1 MLEGLLG
8 LSQEQ
13 MNLEYEL
20 TSLSFA
26 GLRPKSGYADGD
38 HQKLIEKI
46 KTYEGETLR
55 DKFDTYWTKEVGVSQ
70 ELIDE
75 FRSIMLVGE
84 EPVPT
89 DIKDVNLQNDATS
102 IKAVYSITGTELPIS
117 SLEQPGIY
125 VVKYNDGTSKK
136 MMVK

>member
-1 MLEGLLG
+1 MGVLG
-8 LSQEQ
+8 LTQEQ

-55 DKFDTYWTKEVGVSQ
+55 DKFDTYWTKEVGISQ
-70 ELIDE
+70 DLIDE
-75 FRSIMLVGE
+75 FRSIMLVDAPAAAIKGICLTE
-84 EPVPT
+84 KTVP
-89 DIKDVNLQNDATS
+89 S
-102 IKAVYSITGTELPIS
+102 GIKAVYSVSGTKLPAS
-117 SLEQPGIY
+117 VLNSKKGTY
-125 VVKYNDGTSKK
+125 VVEYNNGTTQKVT
-136 MMVK
+136 VK